1 MKLLVLKISS
11 LMFLFLTFNVSAA
24 KAETKA
30 AKASASTAKE
40 ADTKKISEAD
50 DNAPYMK
57 VIKVDKNQA
66 LVVFSKKR
74 SALKV
79 GQIGYLVSKVG
90 DDDVEVPTRGHF
102 MGLESK
108 FSLFKISNKIANV
121 TAKDDASDF
130 NLNFTYG
137 VNKEKF
143 EYGVIL
149 GYSFVKGQ
157 SNGLASDQKTISVG
171 GQFDLNFARNV
182 IEQDVVVGARLILS
196 AGQVDDSRLSK
207 PGSKSVIE
215 PGIIIKYFGLSSNIA
230 TTAKIGY
237 NMTTVKFDGASTTQA
252 GTVGQIGI
260 QSYF

>member
-1 MKLLVLKISS
+1 
-11 LMFLFLTFNVSAA
+11 MFLFLTFNVSAA

-40 ADTKKISEAD
+40 AETKKTESKKTSEAD

-102 MGLESK
+102 MGLEST
-108 FSLFKISNKIANV
+108 FSLLKISNKEANI
-121 TAKDDASDF
+121 TTKDDKSDF
-130 NLNFTYG
+130 NLKFIYG

-143 EYGVIL
+143 EYGVTL

-157 SNGLASDQKTISVG
+157 SNGLASDKKTISVG
-171 GQFDLNFARNV
+171 GLFDLNFARNV
-182 IEQDVVVGARLILS
+182 IEQDVVVGARLIVA
-196 AGQVDDSRLSK
+196 AGQVDDSSRSK
-207 PGSKSVIE
+207 PGSESVIE

-237 NMTTVKFDGASTTQA
+237 NMTTIKYDALSTTLA